1 MHIRIR
7 NEQHEHMMNR
17 QVVQQ
22 VEAQSD
28 LGVIIRKDLKAS
40 DQCAKAYAKA
50 SRVLCMIGR
59 NIRCVD
65 IMLTLYKSMVRPHV
79 E

>member
-1 MHIRIR
+1 
-7 NEQHEHMMNR
+7 MNG
-17 QVVQQ
+17 QVLQQ

-50 SRVLCMIGR
+50 
-59 NIRCVD
+59 
-65 IMLTLYKSMVRPHV
+65 PV
-79 E
+79 EYWE